1 MSNEVADRLAIQ
13 ELIATYNDA
22 VMRMDAEAWG
32 STWAEDG
39 VWSLPGMGDGIAG
52 REAIVSTWKMAMS
65 QFEFVGF
72 FASPGPV
79 QIDGDTARGTLY
91 QQELLVQ
98 KEGGE
103 RQVIGRYS
111 DEFAK
116 VDGKWFFKRRVYEV
130 LRDSS

>member
-1 MSNEVADRLAIQ
+1 MSNEVADRLAIA

-22 VMRMDAEAWG
+22 VMRLDAEAWG
-32 STWAEDG
+32 GTWAEDG
-39 VWSLPGMGDGIAG
+39 IWSLPGMGDGIAG
-52 REAIVSTWKMAMS
+52 REAIVATWKVAMD

-79 QIDGDTARGTLY
+79 HIDGDTARGTLY

-111 DEFAK
+111 DEYAK
-116 VDGKWFFKRRVYEV
+116 VDGQWRFKKRVYEV
-130 LRDSS
+130 LRDS

>member
-1 MSNEVADRLAIQ
+1 MSNEVADRLAIA

-22 VMRMDAEAWG
+22 VMRLDAEAWG
-32 STWAEDG
+32 GTWAEDG
-39 VWSLPGMGDGIAG
+39 IWSLPGMGDGIEG
-52 REAIVSTWKMAMS
+52 REAIVATWKMAMG

-79 QIDGDTARGTLY
+79 HIDGDNARGTLY

-111 DEFAK
+111 DEYTK
-116 VDGKWFFKRRVYEV
+116 VDGQWLFKKRVYEV
-130 LRDSS
+130 LRDS

>member
-1 MSNEVADRLAIQ
+1 MSDETADRLAIQ

-22 VMRMDAEAWG
+22 VMRMDPVAWG

-39 VWSLPGMGDGIAG
+39 VWSLPGMGEGIAG
-52 REAIVSTWKMAMS
+52 RDTIVETWKMAMS

-72 FASPGPV
+72 FASPGPL
-79 QIDGDTARGTLY
+79 QISGDTAQGTLY
-91 QQELLVQ
+91 QQEFLYL
-98 KEGGE
+98 KDGSE

-116 VDGKWFFKRRVYEV
+116 MDGRWFFSKRVYEV
-130 LRDSS
+130 LRDS

>member
-1 MSNEVADRLAIQ
+1 MSNEVADRLAIN

-22 VMRMDAEAWG
+22 VMRFDADAWG

-52 REAIVSTWKMAMS
+52 RDAIVATWKMAMD

-116 VDGKWFFKRRVYEV
+116 VDGKWFFKKRVYEV

>member
-1 MSNEVADRLAIQ
+1 MSNEVADRLAIA

-22 VMRMDAEAWG
+22 VMRLDAEAWG
-32 STWAEDG
+32 GTWAEDG
-39 VWSLPGMGDGIAG
+39 IWSLPGMGDGIAG
-52 REAIVSTWKMAMS
+52 REAIVATWKMAMD

-79 QIDGDTARGTLY
+79 HIDGDTARGTLY

-111 DEFAK
+111 DEYVK
-116 VDGKWFFKRRVYEV
+116 VDGQWRFKKRVYEV
-130 LRDSS
+130 LRDS

>member
-1 MSNEVADRLAIQ
+1 MSNEVADRLAIN

-22 VMRMDAEAWG
+22 VMRFDADAWG

-52 REAIVSTWKMAMS
+52 RDTIVATWKMAMD

-116 VDGKWFFKRRVYEV
+116 VDGKWFFKKRVYEV

>member
-1 MSNEVADRLAIQ
+1 MSNEVADRLAIN

-22 VMRMDAEAWG
+22 VMRFDADAWG

-52 REAIVSTWKMAMS
+52 RDAIVATWKMAMD

-79 QIDGDTARGTLY
+79 QIEGDTARGTLY

-116 VDGKWFFKRRVYEV
+116 VDGKWLFKKRIYEV

>member
-1 MSNEVADRLAIQ
+1 MSNEVADRLAIA

-22 VMRMDAEAWG
+22 VMRLDAEAWG
-32 STWAEDG
+32 GTWAEDG
-39 VWSLPGMGDGIAG
+39 IWSLPGMGDGIAG
-52 REAIVSTWKMAMS
+52 REAIVATWKMAMD

-79 QIDGDTARGTLY
+79 HIDGDTARGTLY

-111 DEFAK
+111 DEYAK
-116 VDGKWFFKRRVYEV
+116 VDGQWRFKKRVYEV
-130 LRDSS
+130 LRDS

>member
-1 MSNEVADRLAIQ
+1 MSDETADRLAIQ

-22 VMRMDAEAWG
+22 VMRMDADAWG
-32 STWAEDG
+32 GTWAKDG

-52 REAIVSTWKMAMS
+52 RGTIVETWKMAMS

-72 FASPGPV
+72 FASPGPL
-79 QIDGDTARGTLY
+79 QIDGDSARRTLY
-91 QQELLVQ
+91 QQEFLYL

-111 DEFAK
+111 DEFARI
-116 VDGKWFFKRRVYEV
+116 DGKWYFSKRVYEV
-130 LRDSS
+130 LKDSS